1 MAKNRVRKWLR
12 ILHRDLGYLAA
23 GLTLIYAISG
33 IAVNHVQDWNPNL
46 SIDHAVES
54 IGNAEG
60 ASAEEVLTR
69 LGVPTEHKSTFRP
82 NRNTLQIFAEN
93 VTYTLD
99 ISSGKVDIETTATR
113 PGIYESNFLHLNHP
127 KKLWT
132 WVADAFAVVLI
143 FLAISGLFMIK
154 GKKGLSGRGKWFAGA
169 GVLIPL
175 VFLWLY
181 L

>member
-23 GLTLIYAISG
+23 GLTIIYAVSG

-46 SIDHAVES
+46 KIERSIET
-54 IGNAEG
+54 IGNADG
-60 ASAEEVLTR
+60 VSAEEVLTR

-82 NRNTLQIFAEN
+82 NPQTLQIFAEN

-99 ISSGKVDIETTATR
+99 LPSGKVEVEKTATR
-113 PGIYESNFLHLNHP
+113 PIIYESNFLHLNHP

-143 FLAISGLFMIK
+143 FLAVSGLFMIK
-154 GKKGLSGRGKWFAGA
+154 GKKGLSGRGKWFVSA
-169 GVLIPL
+169 GVVIPL

>member
-12 ILHRDLGYLAA
+12 ILHRDLGYLVA
-23 GLTLIYAISG
+23 GLTIVYAISG
-33 IAVNHVQDWNPNL
+33 IAVNHVQDWNPNI
-46 SIDHAVES
+46 SVERS
-54 IGNAEG
+54 VENIGNAAG
-60 ASAEEVLTR
+60 LSAEEVLTK
-69 LGVPTEHKSTFRP
+69 LGQPTEHKSTFRP

-99 ISSGKVDIETTATR
+99 LPSGTVDIEKTATR
-113 PGIYESNFLHLNHP
+113 PVIYETNFLHLNHP

-132 WVADAFAVVLI
+132 WVADAFAVILI

-154 GKKGLSGRGKWFAGA
+154 GKKGFSGRGKWFAAA
-169 GVLIPL
+169 GVAIPL